1 MPRKA
6 KPTKHSASELAAK
19 AKAALQNAGGGAAG
33 LKDRL
38 GGAAGHA
45 KFLCKHCGAQ
55 APSQKSM
62 MVRPPRVFLFIVGFS
77 P

>member
-1 MPRKA
+1 M
-6 KPTKHSASELAAK
+6 K

-55 APSQKSM
+55 APSQKQMQASAL
-62 MVRPPRVFLFIVGFS
+62 PPLCRIISFA
-77 P
+77 